1 MPIDTYF
8 RFLLALVFV
17 LALIGGC
24 AWLAKRFGFGIRTG
38 GNALG
43 MRGRHARLA
52 IVEVQSLDARRK
64 LVLVRRDDVE
74 HLLVLGATGETLVES
89 NIRGGASAAPA
100 PLSAGQAP

>member
-1 MPIDTYF
+1 MPLDTYF

-43 MRGRHARLA
+43 IRGRKARLG

-74 HLLVLGATGETLVES
+74 HLIVLGASGETVVET
-89 NIRGGASAAPA
+89 NIRAAIPASP
-100 PLSAGQAP
+100 SAGDAS